1 MESKDYNLMEVE
13 DLFNSLEVTLIS
25 TYEALDVML
34 NFGIFIF
41 AMLAFITSV
50 IFFINAKKR

>member
-1 MESKDYNLMEVE
+1 M
-13 DLFNSLEVTLIS
+13 S

-41 AMLAFITSV
+41 TMLAFITSV
-50 IFFINAKKR
+50 IFFLHAKKR

>member
-1 MESKDYNLMEVE
+1 M
-13 DLFNSLEVTLIS
+13 S

-34 NFGIFIF
+34 NFGILIF
-41 AMLAFITSV
+41 TMLAFITSV

>member
-1 MESKDYNLMEVE
+1 MKLH
-13 DLFNSLEVTLIS
+13 LIYKKGGDEMS

-34 NFGIFIF
+34 NFGTFIF

-50 IFFINAKKR
+50 IFFVNAKKR